1 MYVAVCHP
9 TSPVC
14 KGYVWGKTRSSRGAL
29 GIGANRGLESCR
41 PPSRPGFS
49 QRSRTSSR
57 HLLGGRW
64 FSAGLRA
71 VRRGGAGRPGPGE
84 ARGPRAAAP
93 RRDASGPS
101 TAAPARR
108 GNRRSHASSP
118 AAAHGLRGTCQHL
131 HSSTEVTVRLNSWM
145 KSTRES
151 NRQSQRGLFFEGTAE
166 KSWSGRD
173 LSPQLCD
180 GYRRASA

>member
-9 TSPVC
+9 SSPVC
-14 KGYVWGKTRSSRGAL
+14 EGYVWGKTRSSRGAL

-71 VRRGGAGRPGPGE
+71 VRRGGAGRHGG
-84 ARGPRAAAP
+84 RGRQPLGVTPRAPPLP
-93 RRDASGPS
+93 R
-101 TAAPARR
+101 PARR

-118 AAAHGLRGTCQHL
+118 AAAHGLRGACQHL

>member
-9 TSPVC
+9 SSPVC
-14 KGYVWGKTRSSRGAL
+14 KGYVWGNTRSSRGAL

-71 VRRGGAGRPGPGE
+71 VRRGGAGRPGPGR
-84 ARGPRAAAP
+84 RGGRGRQPLGVTPRAPPLP
-93 RRDASGPS
+93 RR
-101 TAAPARR
+101 PAGVTGAVPRPHRPLPTDFR
-108 GNRRSHASSP
+108 GA
-118 AAAHGLRGTCQHL
+118 CQHL

-145 KSTRES
+145 KSTRER